1 MEHDENNKTQTQPEN
16 QDEIAKITASKLM
29 KKAISLLILS
39 VIGFIVA
46 VTCVYFIN
54 VEIMHTYDDV
64 SIINF
69 FSATIL
75 IPHVIGTIIFV
86 VEILLTKSVIST
98 FLNPKIKL
106 IKGIYIALILTIISA
121 MGILYAILM
130 YLSLF

>member
-1 MEHDENNKTQTQPEN
+1 MEHDENNKIQTQPEN

-39 VIGFIVA
+39 VIGFLVA
-46 VTCVYFIN
+46 VTCIYFIN
-54 VEIMHTYDDV
+54 VEIMDTYDDV
-64 SIINF
+64 SIVNL

>member
-1 MEHDENNKTQTQPEN
+1 MEHDENNKIQTQPEN

-29 KKAISLLILS
+29 KKVISLLILS

-46 VTCVYFIN
+46 VTCIYFIN
-54 VEIMHTYDDV
+54 VEIMNTYDDV
-64 SIINF
+64 SIINL

-75 IPHVIGTIIFV
+75 IPHVIGMIIFV

-121 MGILYAILM
+121 MGILHAILM
-130 YLSLF
+130 YLSVF